1 MMPFDTKNDISLP
14 RRARDK
20 HRESAQNRD
29 AFSFFVQAGAA
40 LTAEVTR
47 RISARWRHTVA
58 GWEPQ
63 SQHGSAVA
71 AAATAA
77 PSVAAMAVA
86 VRRRVRLW
94 TAATVTAAAAQ
105 GSSRMVVKTRTPSKP
120 LRGGTPASASASLSL
135 SLSSLDAKVG
145 ATTKTAMTAAAA
157 AAASAAASRLATPV
171 GQERQ
176 QHEEEEGPQ
185 QQQQQRLWTQSGSY
199 PCTSCCASAA
209 RPLGPGVAYVNDSR
223 PGCGGALDDS
233 GCSYNG
239 EAQPDGS
246 CVCLPQWKGPH
257 CAQLNLMPTPRDAV
271 RTDTSPISH
280 HSLLCIPHTHAVSA
294 RTQSLRHLHT
304 RTYTHAHAHA

>member
-1 MMPFDTKNDISLP
+1 MGASIAAWLGGSSGGNGGAIS
-14 RRARDK
+14 RGDGGGGG
-20 HRESAQNRD
+20 
-29 AFSFFVQAGAA
+29 GAA
-40 LTAEVTR
+40 KGAFVDSCHRHCGCSTGIVADGSEDENPKQAF
-47 RISARWRHTVA
+47 ARWYT
-58 GWEPQ
+58 
-63 SQHGSAVA
+63 
-71 AAATAA
+71 
-77 PSVAAMAVA
+77 
-86 VRRRVRLW
+86 
-94 TAATVTAAAAQ
+94 
-105 GSSRMVVKTRTPSKP
+105 
-120 LRGGTPASASASLSL
+120 SL

-176 QHEEEEGPQ
+176 QHEEEEGPQQQ

-294 RTQSLRHLHT
+294 RTHSLTQSPVHT

>member
-1 MMPFDTKNDISLP
+1 VEAYGSRMGASIAAWLGGSSGGNGGAIS
-14 RRARDK
+14 RGDGGG
-20 HRESAQNRD
+20 
-29 AFSFFVQAGAA
+29 GAA
-40 LTAEVTR
+40 KGAFVDSCHRHCGCSTGIVADGSQDENPKQAF
-47 RISARWRHTVA
+47 ARWYT
-58 GWEPQ
+58 
-63 SQHGSAVA
+63 
-71 AAATAA
+71 
-77 PSVAAMAVA
+77 
-86 VRRRVRLW
+86 
-94 TAATVTAAAAQ
+94 
-105 GSSRMVVKTRTPSKP
+105 
-120 LRGGTPASASASLSL
+120 SLSL
-135 SLSSLDAKVG
+135 SLSPSLSLSLSPDSLDAKVG
-145 ATTKTAMTAAAA
+145 ATTKTAMTAA

-271 RTDTSPISH
+271 RADTTDKPPQPPMHATYARSQ
-280 HSLLCIPHTHAVSA
+280 CTHAL
-294 RTQSLRHLHT
+294 TQSPAHSYIHT
-304 RTYTHAHAHA
+304 RTCIER

>member
-1 MMPFDTKNDISLP
+1 VDSC
-14 RRARDK
+14 
-20 HRESAQNRD
+20 HRHCGCSTGIVADGSEDENPKQ
-29 AFSFFVQAGAA
+29 AF
-40 LTAEVTR
+40 
-47 RISARWRHTVA
+47 ARWYT
-58 GWEPQ
+58 
-63 SQHGSAVA
+63 
-71 AAATAA
+71 
-77 PSVAAMAVA
+77 
-86 VRRRVRLW
+86 
-94 TAATVTAAAAQ
+94 
-105 GSSRMVVKTRTPSKP
+105 
-120 LRGGTPASASASLSL
+120 SL

-171 GQERQ
+171 GQ
-176 QHEEEEGPQ
+176 QHEEEEGPPP
-185 QQQQQRLWTQSGSY
+185 QQQQRLWTQSGSY

-271 RTDTSPISH
+271 RTDTTDKPPQPPMH
-280 HSLLCIPHTHAVSA
+280 ATHARSQCTHALTHSVTCAHS
-294 RTQSLRHLHT
+294 HIHT
-304 RTYTHAHAHA
+304 RPCSCLER